1 MGSEMCIRDRASI
14 EAVVLASGHS
24 RLPVVGNT
32 DNDLLGFLHV
42 KDFLR
47 LPEQA
52 QGEAVPLEMIRR
64 MLIVPPDLLLDD
76 LLLQMRRSRSHLAG
90 VKNFEGVLLG
100 LVTLEDVIE
109 ELVGE
114 IEDESDLTSK

>member
-1 MGSEMCIRDRASI
+1 
-14 EAVVLASGHS
+14 
-24 RLPVVGNT
+24 
-32 DNDLLGFLHV
+32 HV

-100 LVTLEDVIE
+100 LVALEDVIE